1 MPWVLWRCWL
11 GGRKGIRPVINWVVG
26 CWRGYLSGV
35 SADLHMA
42 QLMPL
47 PLTVSCFSKIHIGF
61 TFLVPAHLGSPGQ
74 RAIKRVCVCVCVAVL
89 SGCISSALEEHGETC
104 WPWAGFL
111 PTGHRSTTAKLTTGQ
126 TDTRLVLYAFCYRH
140 AQNNNSMIVV
150 VDYRLWV
157 CQAGEGSHVDA
168 VWHSRVPCTRN
179 YSQQSK

>member
-1 MPWVLWRCWL
+1 MVICLEWVQTCIWPSWCHCHSLSLASVKSTLVLPFWYRL
-11 GGRKGIRPVINWVVG
+11 TWVVLDKG
-26 CWRGYLSGV
+26 
-35 SADLHMA
+35 
-42 QLMPL
+42 PL
-47 PLTVSCFSKIHIGF
+47 NG
-61 TFLVPAHLGSPGQ
+61 
-74 RAIKRVCVCVCVAVL
+74 CVCVCVAVL

-140 AQNNNSMIVV
+140 GQNNNSMIVV
-150 VDYRLWV
+150 ADYRLWV

>member
-1 MPWVLWRCWL
+1 MVICLEWVQTCIWPSWCHCHSLSLASVKSTLVLPFWYRL
-11 GGRKGIRPVINWVVG
+11 TWVVLDKG
-26 CWRGYLSGV
+26 
-35 SADLHMA
+35 
-42 QLMPL
+42 PL
-47 PLTVSCFSKIHIGF
+47 NG
-61 TFLVPAHLGSPGQ
+61 
-74 RAIKRVCVCVCVAVL
+74 CVCVCVAVL

-126 TDTRLVLYAFCYRH
+126 TDTRLVLYAFCYRR